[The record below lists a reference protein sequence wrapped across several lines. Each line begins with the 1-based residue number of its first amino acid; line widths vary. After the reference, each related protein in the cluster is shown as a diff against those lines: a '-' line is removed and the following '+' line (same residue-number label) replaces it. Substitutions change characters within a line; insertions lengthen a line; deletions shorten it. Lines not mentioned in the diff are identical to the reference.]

1 MNHINF
7 LVSGSGVFEG
17 YKRSMYL
24 NDSAITKLKDIDTFT
39 GTITHVNHEG
49 DVKSV
54 YIDGA
59 YAFAVISDSTRAKCS
74 SRWEKQES
82 NCLTTF
88 VLSGMVGTAGLIAAL
103 TGSII
108 FPIAVGAISA
118 ALLGI
123 AILAKIRGSEAN
135 KELKLWEDP
144 VNEYIEKCRRHHMTS
159 KMQKKV
165 DETENFVAE
174 SKKKNLNEFKA
185 KIYENFIKK
194 LREIDPE
201 KVRTSEFHKGF
212 LDMIISSLKGFIELN
227 MSLGSVTKSEANE
240 ILSAYFAEFPDLKSI
255 AFT

>member
-1 MNHINF
+1 MKFVDF

-39 GTITHVNHEG
+39 GTITHVNQEG

-54 YIDGA
+54 YIDSA

-74 SRWEKQES
+74 SLWEKQES
-82 NCLTTF
+82 KCLTTF
-88 VLSGMVGTAGLIAAL
+88 VILGMAGTAGLIAAL

-108 FPIAVGAISA
+108 FPIAVGAISV

-123 AILAKIRGSEAN
+123 AVLAKFRGSDAA

-165 DETENFVAE
+165 DETENFVTE

-185 KIYENFIKK
+185 KIDENFIQK

-201 KVRTSEFHKGF
+201 KVRTNEVHKSF
-212 LDMIISSLKGFIELN
+212 FDLIITSIKGFIELN

-255 AFT
+255 VLT